1 MELLE
6 PFFVRSWQLYQV
18 TTAANIRL
26 QSICFVMKRRLKL
39 MEMGIISERREDI
52 VISVVKERVERN
64 SERKEGLFSEVTTS
78 IGYGARGGTHSTMSG
93 SSINVLRYGPSRMPS
108 RDQRAVTFYRVLRD
122 KLWKEFIHPS
132 FPGGCPFPWLPNS
145 LAS

>member
-26 QSICFVMKRRLKL
+26 QSICFVMKRQLKL
-39 MEMGIISERREDI
+39 MEMGITSERKDI

-64 SERKEGLFSEVTTS
+64 SE
-78 IGYGARGGTHSTMSG
+78 
-93 SSINVLRYGPSRMPS
+93 
-108 RDQRAVTFYRVLRD
+108 
-122 KLWKEFIHPS
+122 
-132 FPGGCPFPWLPNS
+132 
-145 LAS
+145 